1 MGLLFV
7 PGQELSGFLLISCS
21 ICFVHPMYRLR
32 EEFSQVVLAL
42 YLADVHCFNNINA
55 WLLTKHSYECTTEM
69 YSEKST

>member
-1 MGLLFV
+1 
-7 PGQELSGFLLISCS
+7 
-21 ICFVHPMYRLR
+21 MYRLR

-42 YLADVHCFNNINA
+42 YLADVHCFNNINV